1 MDWITIISIIASALS
16 GGVLT
21 YFINPRAAW
30 KKPEIDNKAAEVQTS
45 QTQFQSYND
54 SMGAMQSTILSQET
68 RNKELFELNVQ
79 AHDEINK
86 LKQDNDLIIQNRF
99 NKLKSDLMQC
109 SMALCRNSLCPLR
122 EPEKGLGDEIFQQ
135 CKKDKVNFLD
145 NKEIEDIAKEK
156 GYTLKKI
163 EEV

>member
-86 LKQDNDLIIQNRF
+86 LK
-99 NKLKSDLMQC
+99 SDLMQC

-122 EPEKGLGDEIFQQ
+122 EPEKGLGDEIFQK

-156 GYTLKKI
+156 GYILKKI
-163 EEV
+163 EEI

>member
-30 KKPEIDNKAAEVQTS
+30 KKPEIDNKAAEAQTS
-45 QTQFQSYND
+45 QAQFQSYND

-79 AHDEINK
+79 AHDEI
-86 LKQDNDLIIQNRF
+86 

-163 EEV
+163 EEI

>member
-1 MDWITIISIIASALS
+1 MKNLIFNYTFIMDWITIISIIASALS

-86 LKQDNDLIIQNRF
+86 LK
-99 NKLKSDLMQC
+99 SDLMQC

-163 EEV
+163 EEI

>member
-16 GGVLT
+16 GGLLT

-30 KKPEIDNKAAEVQTS
+30 KKPEIDNKNQETQIN

-54 SMGAMQSTILSQET
+54 SMAAMQSTILSQET
-68 RNKELFELNVQ
+68 RNKELFELNTQ
-79 AHDEINK
+79 AHDEINE
-86 LKQDNDLIIQNRF
+86 
-99 NKLKSDLMQC
+99 LKSDLMQC
-109 SMALCRNSLCPLR
+109 SVALCRNSLCPLR
-122 EPEKGLGDEIFQQ
+122 EPEKGMGDEIFQQ

-163 EEV
+163 EEI

>member
-86 LKQDNDLIIQNRF
+86 LK
-99 NKLKSDLMQC
+99 SDLMQC

-145 NKEIEDIAKEK
+145 KKEIEDIEKEK

-163 EEV
+163 EEI

>member
-30 KKPEIDNKAAEVQTS
+30 KKPEIDNKNQETQIN

-54 SMGAMQSTILSQET
+54 SMAAMQSTILSQAT
-68 RNKELFELNVQ
+68 RNKELFELNTQ
-79 AHDEINK
+79 AHNEINE
-86 LKQDNDLIIQNRF
+86 
-99 NKLKSDLMQC
+99 LKSDLMQC
-109 SMALCRNSLCPLR
+109 SVALCRNSLCPLR
-122 EPEKGLGDEIFQQ
+122 EPEKGMGDEIFQQ

-163 EEV
+163 EEI

>member
-16 GGVLT
+16 GGILT

-30 KKPEIDNKAAEVQTS
+30 KKPEIDNKNQETQTN
-45 QTQFQSYND
+45 QIQFQSYND

-86 LKQDNDLIIQNRF
+86 LK
-99 NKLKSDLMQC
+99 SDLMQC

-122 EPEKGLGDEIFQQ
+122 EPKKGLGDEIFQQ

-163 EEV
+163 EEI

>member
-86 LKQDNDLIIQNRF
+86 LK
-99 NKLKSDLMQC
+99 SDLMQC

-135 CKKDKVNFLD
+135 CKKDKINFLD

-163 EEV
+163 EEI

>member
-68 RNKELFELNVQ
+68 RNKELFELNVK
-79 AHDEINK
+79 AHDEI
-86 LKQDNDLIIQNRF
+86 

-109 SMALCRNSLCPLR
+109 SMSLCRNSLWTLR

-145 NKEIEDIAKEK
+145 NKGIEDIAKEK

-163 EEV
+163 EEI